1 MISPQQSVF
10 MLCKNTALDIFDGKV
25 YDYLPGKEVAYPF
38 IFIGEQFSNDIEN
51 KSVIFANVTQ
61 RVHFF
66 HNDFRERRRIS
77 DLILKYMQAI
87 REKEEAFKRDFLVKE
102 MSYRMLTDNT
112 TDTPLMHGVLEITFL
127 VN

>member
-25 YDYLPGKEVAYPF
+25 YDYLPGKETDYPF
-38 IFIGEQFSNDIEN
+38 IFIGEQFSNDIVN
-51 KSVIFANVTQ
+51 KSVIFAKITQ
-61 RVHFF
+61 RVHLF
-66 HNDFRERRRIS
+66 HNDFREKRKIN
-77 DLILKYMQAI
+77 DIFFEYMQTI
-87 REKEEAFKRDFLVKE
+87 REREKAFDRDFLVHE
-102 MSYRMLTDNT
+102 MTYRMLTDNT

>member
-10 MLCKNTALDIFDGKV
+10 MLCKNTALDVFDGKV
-25 YDYLPGKEVAYPF
+25 YDYLPGKETDYPF
-38 IFIGEQFSNDIEN
+38 IFIGEQFSNDKVN
-51 KSVIFANVTQ
+51 KSVIFANITQ

-66 HNDFRERRRIS
+66 HNDFKKRRSTS
-77 DLILKYMQAI
+77 DLILKYMQTI
-87 REKEEAFKRDFLVKE
+87 REREKAFKRDFLVKE